1 MTDISA
7 SVGVGGANHAGD
19 VRMVQ
24 RLLNDYR
31 SRVGLTLLKAD
42 GVAGP
47 LTNAAIGEYQTRNGL
62 TETASGRVEPGGATI
77 RQLQKDLLS
86 GIAEGVVPF
95 DATNPPKSGPDPKLA
110 SELQQRLWAALKK

>member
-7 SVGVGGANHAGD
+7 SVGVGGSNQAGD

-31 SRVGLTLLKAD
+31 SRAGRSLLKVD

-47 LTNAAIGEYQTRNGL
+47 LTNAAITEYQTRRGL
-62 TETASGRVEPGGATI
+62 TEKSPGRLEPAGATI
-77 RQLQKDLLS
+77 RQLQKELLQ
-86 GIAEGVVPF
+86 GIAQGVVPF
-95 DATNPPKSGPDPKLA
+95 DLPSSPRGAPDLKTV
-110 SELQQRLWAALKK
+110 SELQQRIWDALKK